1 MHEGGQSAVG
11 RILTGVRVLDITR
24 FLSGPQAT
32 LFLAGL
38 GAEVIRIDDPA
49 IGDPTANAPPYFGP
63 EGVSLNRQ
71 TDADLGIAYLKRARG
86 KKAISLN
93 LKSKQGLA
101 IFFRLVEQA
110 DVLVENFR
118 VGVTKRL
125 GIDHAALQRHNPM
138 LIHCA
143 ITGYG
148 STGADRGRKA
158 FDLMVQAATGLMSI
172 TGDPEGGVC
181 KTGSPLSD
189 GIAGTFAVAGI
200 LGALLQRDRLGMG
213 QFIDVS
219 MSDCLLS
226 LMFDEPLDCYD
237 QLNLQPRQ
245 GNRIMRFSP
254 FNTYPANDGS
264 VALGAATREDWIALL
279 EVMERTDLLG
289 SEDYMNAGWRVAHNS
304 EVDEVVTTWTAPL
317 SCDDILKKLN
327 TRDVPCSQI
336 RNIEDVVAWPHLKE
350 RGILQALK
358 HPGFP
363 DLKGPLAPAFPLKF
377 TQADTAYEQPVPVSG
392 QHNGEIYG
400 DLLGMSD
407 DELEALMIDGVI

>member
-181 KTGSPLSD
+181 KTGSPLS
-189 GIAGTFAVAGI
+189 TVSRE
-200 LGALLQRDRLGMG
+200 LSRLQEFLARCFNATGWAWG
-213 QFIDVS
+213 N
-219 MSDCLLS
+219 S
-226 LMFDEPLDCYD
+226 LM
-237 QLNLQPRQ
+237 
-245 GNRIMRFSP
+245 SP
-254 FNTYPANDGS
+254 CPI
-264 VALGAATREDWIALL
+264 VCC
-279 EVMERTDLLG
+279 
-289 SEDYMNAGWRVAHNS
+289 
-304 EVDEVVTTWTAPL
+304 L
-317 SCDDILKKLN
+317 SCLMNRSIV
-327 TRDVPCSQI
+327 TISSTCS
-336 RNIEDVVAWPHLKE
+336 
-350 RGILQALK
+350 RGR
-358 HPGFP
+358 
-363 DLKGPLAPAFPLKF
+363 
-377 TQADTAYEQPVPVSG
+377 
-392 QHNGEIYG
+392 EIG
-400 DLLGMSD
+400 
-407 DELEALMIDGVI
+407 